1 MGLCIQMCTHVMLQA
16 GQKHDKFHK
25 HVYFL
30 SLINT
35 KEVIQTCPEGRDSP
49 DIIDVCG
56 YV

>member
-1 MGLCIQMCTHVMLQA
+1 MGLCIQMCTHVLQA
-16 GQKHDKFHK
+16 GRKHNKLHK

-35 KEVIQTCPEGRDSP
+35 KEVIQTCPEGRDST
-49 DIIDVCG
+49 DIGVCG